1 MGKEVGRWMEQEVE
15 LAGEQEVEQVVE
27 QEVEQ
32 EVKLVLQQLKVLL
45 VKLKNRPNLCVQ
57 VLQGS
62 SAHRQKVQEPLLLLS
77 HQVTSVTH

>member
-1 MGKEVGRWMEQEVE
+1 MGKEVERWMEQEVE
-15 LAGEQEVEQVVE
+15 PAGEQEVEQVVE

-32 EVKLVLQQLKVLL
+32 EVELVLQQLKVLL
-45 VKLKNRPNLCVQ
+45 VKLKNRPNLRVQ

-62 SAHRQKVQEPLLLLS
+62 SVHRQEVQEPLLLLS